1 MNTLPCSIVWDP
13 DKSPFSLFGFEVRYY
28 SLCWIIGFIAGYY
41 IMSYLYRKQKIKD
54 ELFEPLFMY
63 CFFGILIGARLGHCL
78 FYEPSYYLGHFWEM
92 ILPIK
97 ETATGWKFI
106 GYAGLASHGATVGI
120 ITSLWLYARK
130 YKFSLWDLWDK
141 IALVSPLGGGFIRL
155 GNFFNSEIIGAPTEM
170 PWGVT
175 FSKVDMLPR
184 HPAQLYEAIGYFIIF
199 AIAYY
204 VYTRKRK
211 DLGEGFVFGLS
222 VFLIFTIRFFI
233 EYIKEVQEP
242 FELAMRE
249 NWGIDMG
256 QLLSIPFMIVCAAVM
271 YYAYRRNQNKE
282 KATTTESSS
291 NAVPTS
297 PHKQPNK
304 KFKKR

>member
-1 MNTLPCSIVWDP
+1 MLFDIVWNPDP
-13 DKSPFSLFGFEVRYY
+13 AIFSIGGFALRWYGACWAMAFALCYMVIVRIFRKENINTEYAD
-28 SLCWIIGFIAGYY
+28 SLLIYVFLGTF
-41 IMSYLYRKQKIKD
+41 
-54 ELFEPLFMY
+54 
-63 CFFGILIGARLGHCL
+63 IGARLGHCL
-78 FYEPSYYLGHFWEM
+78 FYDADYYLAHPLE
-92 ILPIK
+92 IAIPIVK
-97 ETATGWKFI
+97 TASGWKFI

-211 DLGEGFVFGLS
+211 DLGKGFVFGLS

-256 QLLSIPFMIVCAAVM
+256 QLLSIPFMIVCTGIMFYAFRRNKNRTTVAAVSSTT
-271 YYAYRRNQNKE
+271 N
-282 KATTTESSS
+282 ATSATDS
-291 NAVPTS
+291 
-297 PHKQPNK
+297 HKK
-304 KFKKR
+304 SGRKFKKR

>member
-1 MNTLPCSIVWDP
+1 MLFDIVWNPDP
-13 DKSPFSLFGFEVRYY
+13 AIFSIGGFALRWYGACWAVAFALCYLVIVHIFRKENIDTQYAD
-28 SLCWIIGFIAGYY
+28 SLLIYVFLGTF
-41 IMSYLYRKQKIKD
+41 
-54 ELFEPLFMY
+54 
-63 CFFGILIGARLGHCL
+63 IGARLGHCL
-78 FYEPSYYLGHFWEM
+78 FYDADYYLAHPLE
-92 ILPIK
+92 IAIPIVM
-97 ETATGWKFI
+97 TASVRKFI

-130 YKFSLWDLWDK
+130 YNFSLWDLWDK
-141 IALVSPLGGGFIRL
+141 IALVAPLGGGFIRL
-155 GNFFNSEIIGAPTEM
+155 GNFFNSEIIGAPTDM
-170 PWGVT
+170 PWGVI

-211 DLGEGFVFGLS
+211 NLGEGFVFGLS

-256 QLLSIPFMIVCAAVM
+256 QLLSLPFMVVCAGIM
-271 YYAYRRNQNKE
+271 FYAFRRNRNR
-282 KATTTESSS
+282 TVIT
-291 NAVPTS
+291 PTS
-297 PHKQPNK
+297 SATSGTTSAINTHKKPSR

>member
-1 MNTLPCSIVWDP
+1 MFETLAIHWNADP
-13 DKSPFSLFGFEVRYY
+13 VLLSLGSLEIRWY
-28 SLCWIIGFIAGYY
+28 SLLFISGFILGWF
-41 IMSYLYRKQKIKD
+41 IFKWFFQREGVPVTLLDPLLYT
-54 ELFEPLFMY
+54 L
-63 CFFGILIGARLGHCL
+63 LIGTIVGARLGHCI
-78 FYEPSYYLGHFWEM
+78 FYEPEYYFNHILEM
-92 ILPIK
+92 FLPMK
-97 ETATGWKFI
+97 ETADGWKFI

-204 VYTRKRK
+204 VYTRK
-211 DLGEGFVFGLS
+211 L
-222 VFLIFTIRFFI
+222 
-233 EYIKEVQEP
+233 
-242 FELAMRE
+242 
-249 NWGIDMG
+249 
-256 QLLSIPFMIVCAAVM
+256 
-271 YYAYRRNQNKE
+271 
-282 KATTTESSS
+282 
-291 NAVPTS
+291 
-297 PHKQPNK
+297 
-304 KFKKR
+304 

>member
-1 MNTLPCSIVWDP
+1 MLFDIVWNPDP
-13 DKSPFSLFGFEVRYY
+13 AIFSIGGFALRWYGACWAMAFALCYLVITRIFRKENINTEYAD
-28 SLCWIIGFIAGYY
+28 SLLIYVFLGTF
-41 IMSYLYRKQKIKD
+41 
-54 ELFEPLFMY
+54 
-63 CFFGILIGARLGHCL
+63 IGARLGHCL
-78 FYEPSYYLGHFWEM
+78 FYDADYYLAHPLE
-92 ILPIK
+92 IAIPIVK
-97 ETATGWKFI
+97 TASGWKFI

-256 QLLSIPFMIVCAAVM
+256 QLLSIPFMIVCAGIM
-271 YYAYRRNQNKE
+271 FYAFRRNKNHTTVAAVSSTTNTTP
-282 KATTTESSS
+282 ATDS
-291 NAVPTS
+291 
-297 PHKQPNK
+297 HKK
-304 KFKKR
+304 SGRKFKKR

>member
-1 MNTLPCSIVWDP
+1 MLFDIVWNPDP
-13 DKSPFSLFGFEVRYY
+13 AIFSIGGFALRWYGACWAVAFALCYLVIVRIFRKENIDTQYAD
-28 SLCWIIGFIAGYY
+28 SLLIYVFLGTF
-41 IMSYLYRKQKIKD
+41 
-54 ELFEPLFMY
+54 
-63 CFFGILIGARLGHCL
+63 IGARLGHCL
-78 FYEPSYYLGHFWEM
+78 FYDADYYLAHPLE
-92 ILPIK
+92 IAIPIVK
-97 ETATGWKFI
+97 TASGWKFI

-130 YKFSLWDLWDK
+130 YNFSLWDLWDK
-141 IALVSPLGGGFIRL
+141 IALVAPLGGGFIRL
-155 GNFFNSEIIGAPTEM
+155 GNFFNSEIIGAPTDM

-211 DLGEGFVFGLS
+211 QLGEGFVFGLS

-256 QLLSIPFMIVCAAVM
+256 QLLSIPFMVVCAGIM
-271 YYAYRRNQNKE
+271 FYAFRRNKNR
-282 KATTTESSS
+282 TVIT
-291 NAVPTS
+291 PTS
-297 PHKQPNK
+297 SATSGTTSAINTHKKPSR

>member
-1 MNTLPCSIVWDP
+1 MLFDIVWNPDP
-13 DKSPFSLFGFEVRYY
+13 AIFSIGGFALRWYGACWAVAFALCYLVIVRIFRKENIDTQYAD
-28 SLCWIIGFIAGYY
+28 SLLIYVFLGTF
-41 IMSYLYRKQKIKD
+41 
-54 ELFEPLFMY
+54 
-63 CFFGILIGARLGHCL
+63 IGARLGHCL
-78 FYEPSYYLGHFWEM
+78 FYDADYYLAHPLE
-92 ILPIK
+92 IAIPIVK
-97 ETATGWKFI
+97 TASGWKFI

-130 YKFSLWDLWDK
+130 YNFSLWDLWDK
-141 IALVSPLGGGFIRL
+141 IALVAPLGGGFIRL
-155 GNFFNSEIIGAPTEM
+155 GNFFNSEIIGAPTDM
-170 PWGVT
+170 PWGVI

-256 QLLSIPFMIVCAAVM
+256 QLLSIPFMVVCAGIM
-271 YYAYRRNQNKE
+271 FYAFRRNRNRTTLASTSSPSGSTS
-282 KATTTESSS
+282 ATNTHKKSSR
-291 NAVPTS
+291 
-297 PHKQPNK
+297 

>member
-1 MNTLPCSIVWDP
+1 MLFDIVWNPDP
-13 DKSPFSLFGFEVRYY
+13 AIFSIGGFALRWYGACWAVAFALCYLVIVRIFRKENIDTQYAD
-28 SLCWIIGFIAGYY
+28 SLLIYVFLGTF
-41 IMSYLYRKQKIKD
+41 
-54 ELFEPLFMY
+54 
-63 CFFGILIGARLGHCL
+63 IGARLGHCL
-78 FYEPSYYLGHFWEM
+78 FYDADYYLAHPLE
-92 ILPIK
+92 IAIPIVK
-97 ETATGWKFI
+97 TASGWKFI

-130 YKFSLWDLWDK
+130 YNFSLWDLWDK
-141 IALVSPLGGGFIRL
+141 IALVAPLGGGFIRL
-155 GNFFNSEIIGAPTEM
+155 GNFFNSEIIGAPTDM

-175 FSKVDMLPR
+175 FSKVDMQPR

-211 DLGEGFVFGLS
+211 QLGEGFVFGLS

-256 QLLSIPFMIVCAAVM
+256 QLLSIPFMVVCAGIM
-271 YYAYRRNQNKE
+271 FYAFRRNRNRTTLASTSSPSGSTS
-282 KATTTESSS
+282 ATNTHKKSSR
-291 NAVPTS
+291 
-297 PHKQPNK
+297 